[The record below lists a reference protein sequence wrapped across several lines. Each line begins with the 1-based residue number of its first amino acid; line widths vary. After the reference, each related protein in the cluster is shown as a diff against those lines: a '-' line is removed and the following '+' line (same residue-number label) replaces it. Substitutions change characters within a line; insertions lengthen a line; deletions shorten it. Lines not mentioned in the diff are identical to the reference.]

1 MKYSKLALIA
11 LASVSVSLF
20 HAQDSVT
27 VADYKRAE
35 SRLFYKTAPPVRNV
49 MNGLIWDKDSKG
61 FKYNKTSSAGE
72 LTNVYVTLEKRL
84 RLKLLFRQ
92 IQKIPALQLHHH
104 KGKIINLALSLLM
117 GRSWLISIIIICG

>member
-11 LASVSVSLF
+11 LGSVSVSLF

-35 SRLFYKTAPPVRNV
+35 SRLFYKTAPLVRNV

-92 IQKIPALQLHHH
+92 IQKFQLSNYTTT
-104 KGKIINLALSLLM
+104 KEK
-117 GRSWLISIIIICG
+117 

>member
-1 MKYSKLALIA
+1 MLRILLLLQIIKGLKAGCFTKPLPS
-11 LASVSVSLF
+11 
-20 HAQDSVT
+20 
-27 VADYKRAE
+27 
-35 SRLFYKTAPPVRNV
+35 VRNV

-72 LTNVYVTLEKRL
+72 LTNVYVTLEK
-84 RLKLLFRQ
+84 KAKTETPVQ
-92 IQKIPALQLHHH
+92 TNTKIPALQLHHH

>member
-35 SRLFYKTAPPVRNV
+35 SRLFYKTAPSGPKCNE
-49 MNGLIWDKDSKG
+49 WSD
-61 FKYNKTSSAGE
+61 
-72 LTNVYVTLEKRL
+72 
-84 RLKLLFRQ
+84 
-92 IQKIPALQLHHH
+92 
-104 KGKIINLALSLLM
+104 M
-117 GRSWLISIIIICG
+117 G

>member
-11 LASVSVSLF
+11 LGSVSVSLF

-35 SRLFYKTAPPVRNV
+35 SRLFYKTAPLIRNV

-72 LTNVYVTLEKRL
+72 LTNVYVTLEK
-84 RLKLLFRQ
+84 KAKTETPVQTNTKKF
-92 IQKIPALQLHHH
+92 QLSNYTTT
-104 KGKIINLALSLLM
+104 KEK
-117 GRSWLISIIIICG
+117 